1 MSLCFSF
8 KRVPVNGDWFKILFG
23 ISYQIYFAGFVWL
36 ATRTIGEIIDEDQ
49 RQSKYRFLPLSAFLW
64 NDLEICSFNTTCST
78 KFDMND
84 WIKPSLLFFFFRFH
98 FCSILFLVIGYVSQ
112 AKYFFSFYSSL
123 GIYLFLLLLCYFYFF
138 SLLFSLCFR
147 LFTLFVFFCLFLSRF
162 IFLVLSSH

>member
-78 KFDMND
+78 KFDMNE
-84 WIKPSLLFFFFRFH
+84 WIKPSLFIFFFFRFH
-98 FCSILFLVIGYVSQ
+98 FCSIFFLVIGYVSQ
-112 AKYFFSFYSSL
+112 SKYFFFV
-123 GIYLFLLLLCYFYFF
+123 LFLFGDLLILTFTVLFLIF

-147 LFTLFVFFCLFLSRF
+147 LFTLFVFFLSFSSKNYLF
-162 IFLVLSSH
+162 SSF